1 MAATRFISMHKSK
14 GKTPAVS
21 LSERVAYILNP
32 TKTDGGRLVSAH
44 GCDPA
49 TAAAEMLLT
58 RRQYLDA
65 GGWVPGNDK
74 EVLAYHIRQAFK
86 PGEITPE
93 DANRIGRRTSIPF
106 REIFM

>member
-49 TAAAEMLLT
+49 TPPL
-58 RRQYLDA
+58 
-65 GGWVPGNDK
+65 K
-74 EVLAYHIRQAFK
+74 C
-86 PGEITPE
+86 
-93 DANRIGRRTSIPF
+93 S
-106 REIFM
+106 